1 MAQHYRA
8 LLMRPEPLSNLCY
21 LIVYRTMYRRYKPR
35 RKNGSPALPLTA
47 VGLTLAALALW
58 GLFSKGSDIVR
69 FFRGETIYVHDNSE
83 ANENLERLLADLAGD
98 KARLLELAED
108 HKTRL
113 GWIKNADTR
122 RQFLWV
128 LVSRLVDKGQWD
140 EAVRILPEVEALA
153 PVEGLERLAE
163 AALEHENYDPQLRLD
178 RQLQEKVLDKPQDT
192 PLLLRSIRRSARTY
206 IRMHKNDEAV
216 KVISRLEMA
225 SVLARLTE
233 PSLAADAADLQML
246 RAEVSG
252 VKEHALQMVRNIL
265 ERAKWPSCP
274 ATAKLMLEEVA
285 NTLRDNPNLSQSA
298 MKDVEFK
305 LLRCRDSMLEF
316 PDREHKLPLC
326 YTMLG
331 ELRYRMGNYSGCAE
345 ALNLAS
351 AFASGYGEMT
361 PELELRLCRMRS
373 RANEASGNMTAA
385 LVDCRYLL
393 EHEKDQAEVFR
404 CLNFLAA
411 QAEGAEKIALLSR
424 CWDMISANAEL
435 AKKSPVSRT
444 DIARELSAYYTEQK
458 DYNNAIKW
466 VTESVKLA
474 EQSNPDLSDGKLLRA
489 RVELALVERKTGRH
503 DWPAVVK
510 LRDVV
515 RAIESLSEEDRAK
528 LDAADPKLYRTAVRE
543 FARTYLFTGDTKLAR
558 QVIRKIKESVPE
570 KVR

>member
-1 MAQHYRA
+1 
-8 LLMRPEPLSNLCY
+8 
-21 LIVYRTMYRRYKPR
+21 MYRRYKPR
-35 RKNGSPALPLTA
+35 RKSGSHALPLTA
-47 VGLTLAALALW
+47 VGLTLAALAIW
-58 GLFSKGSDIVR
+58 GLFAKGADIIR
-69 FFRGETIYVHDNSE
+69 FFKGETIYVHDNSE
-83 ANENLERLLADLAGD
+83 ANENLERLLADLSGD
-98 KARLLELAED
+98 KSRLLELAED
-108 HKTRL
+108 SKTRL

-122 RQFLWV
+122 RQFLWF
-128 LVSRLVDKGQWD
+128 LMSRLIDKGQWD

-153 PVEGLERLAE
+153 PVEGLDRLAE
-163 AALEHENYDPQLRLD
+163 AALEHENYDLQLRLD
-178 RQLQEKVLDKPQDT
+178 RQLQEKVLDMPHAT
-192 PLLLRSIRRSARTY
+192 PLLLRSIRRSAGTY

-233 PSLAADAADLQML
+233 PALAAEAADLQML

-285 NTLRDNPNLSQSA
+285 NTLRDNPNLKNGA
-298 MKDVEFK
+298 LKDVEAK

-331 ELRYRMGNYSGCAE
+331 ELRYRMGNYTGCAE
-345 ALNLAS
+345 ALNLAG

-361 PELELRLCRMRS
+361 PELQLRLCRMRS
-373 RANEASGNMTAA
+373 RAYEASGA
-385 LVDCRYLL
+385 LSSAIADCRYLL
-393 EHEKDQAEVFR
+393 EHEKDNAEIFR
-404 CLNFLAA
+404 CLNFLSA
-411 QAEGAEKIALLSR
+411 QSEGSEKIALLTR
-424 CWDMISANAEL
+424 CWDMISADAEL
-435 AKKSPVSRT
+435 AKKSPVSRA
-444 DIARELSAYYTEQK
+444 DIARELSSYYTEQK
-458 DYNNAIKW
+458 EYGDAIRW
-466 VTESVKLA
+466 LTESVKLA
-474 EQSNPDLSDGKLLRA
+474 EQSNPDLTDGKLLRA
-489 RVELALVERKTGRH
+489 RMELALVERKTGRH
-503 DWPAVVK
+503 DWPAVIK

-515 RAIESLSEEDRAK
+515 RAIENMSEDDREK
-528 LDAADPKLYRTAVRE
+528 LDAAAPKLYRTAVRE